1 MKFAG
6 EKVQRITEGR
16 LSDAERR
23 AGTGEAG
30 DAVNQGGGGRRRVRG
45 EDRLGVEREGGEK
58 VSE

>member
-6 EKVQRITEGR
+6 KKVQRITEGR

-45 EDRLGVEREGGEK
+45 KTNWVLRERGGER